1 MINTPEFL
9 NAIIKQYILA
19 MQYEREI
26 ERLQGNVELLK
37 LKLEQTQQQLDTSL
51 PPLEPDQPDN
61 MKGIIDR

>member
-1 MINTPEFL
+1 
-9 NAIIKQYILA
+9 

-51 PPLEPDQPDN
+51 PTLEPDQPDN